1 MAKKSSIQRELKRER
16 LIAKYSEKREHLK
29 KEFKESNSLQE
40 KLDAQA
46 KLQKLPR
53 NSSKIRLRRRCWKT
67 GRSRSVFRDFGL
79 CRHMLRE
86 MGLQGLIPGLTK
98 SSW

>member
-1 MAKKSSIQRELKRER
+1 MAKESSIQRELKRER
-16 LIAKYSEKREHLK
+16 LIAKYFEKREKLK
-29 KEFKESNSLQE
+29 KEFKESDSITE
-40 KLDAQA
+40 KLATHT

-53 NSSKIRLRRRCWKT
+53 NSAKIRLRRRCWKT
-67 GRSRSVFRDFGL
+67 GRSRAVFRDFGL